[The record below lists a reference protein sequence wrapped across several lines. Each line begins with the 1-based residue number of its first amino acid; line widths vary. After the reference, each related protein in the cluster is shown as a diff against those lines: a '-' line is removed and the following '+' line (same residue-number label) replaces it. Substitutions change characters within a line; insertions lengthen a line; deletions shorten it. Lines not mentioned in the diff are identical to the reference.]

1 MTKNCSLIVVL
12 LSCFALVS
20 KAQNPFLVNPYLQ
33 IGYEGKTNALTL
45 LWHTRDTTALWE
57 VETSNK
63 GNNWTKVTRY
73 NQQKVNVK
81 DVPAFVVYHAIL
93 ENLGAGENFKYR
105 VTENGKT
112 VFTANAIAP
121 KSKQQPYSFIAI
133 GDIGAEKQDQKKLAF
148 LANQLA
154 PDFVA
159 VPGDIVYDNGLISE
173 YAKKFWPIYNA
184 EKADSNGAP
193 LMRKIP
199 FMAAVGNHDADNN
212 DLDRYP
218 EGLAYYYFWAQPLN
232 GPMVADF
239 ANAYPTFKANE
250 TNRNAFMT
258 AAGKAY
264 PRMNNFSYDYGNAHW
279 LVIDADNYVDWT
291 NKELLDWVKQ
301 DLQNASGA
309 TWRFVLYHHPGFN
322 SSRAHFEQQ
331 QMRLLSP
338 LFEAGKVDVVFN
350 GHVHNYQRSYPM
362 TFVPDQKGT
371 LLMGGKENKS
381 QRGRVVNGKW
391 TLDKNFDGV
400 THKKPK
406 GVIYIVTGAGGA
418 DLYNP
423 EQTNDTDSWQ
433 KFTYKFFSTAHSLSY
448 VKVNGNQFTLQQMTP
463 EGKIVDSFDI
473 VK

>member
-12 LSCFALVS
+12 LICFALVS